1 MSFIASVLRRLWLGV
16 GNKRLAHCVGG
27 CVVDAVLFP
36 VAENERVPDERHDFL
51 RVYHIVAKPVVNST
65 IHLYPLAFLK
75 EVVV

>member
-1 MSFIASVLRRLWLGV
+1 MRRLWLGV

-51 RVYHIVAKPVVNST
+51 RVDDVFAKPVLESSF
-65 IHLYPLAFLK
+65 HLYPLAFPK
-75 EVVV
+75 AVVV